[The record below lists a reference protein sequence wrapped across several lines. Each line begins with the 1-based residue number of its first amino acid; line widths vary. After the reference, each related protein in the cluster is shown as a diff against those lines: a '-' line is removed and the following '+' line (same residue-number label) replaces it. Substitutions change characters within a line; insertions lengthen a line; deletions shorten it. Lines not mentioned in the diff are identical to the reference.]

1 MRVIKPVLEPA
12 PSLPE
17 AKKPRPSP
25 KNFGPKEMF
34 GFDTETTR
42 CGKKEMRSCQFA
54 FYDTFFLR
62 VEIYALKGFFEETK
76 VTCES
81 RLNSMCEDEVRLKVL
96 IFDTVEEMRKAVQ
109 KRYELLIF
117 GEAPRIKRNRKGEM
131 KMSGRKAKRCA
142 VAYNANFDL
151 GVIADFT
158 ELDDEMFMGGM
169 EGAGCT
175 YDFRSAYEK
184 HEDEEFGMR
193 IKALFLG
200 PKSIPYVQKRGVVW
214 DIQSLAKELWDSMN
228 LSEVGKKVGL
238 RKLVEEGEDS
248 MTYAAVDAVI
258 TLRAAIELSQDLE
271 RMGFKG
277 NPDRFISGATVSK
290 DMMSQY
296 YEPFYLNAEQ
306 HDFAWRAYYGG
317 MTGALRL
324 DCIREPVKD
333 VIYGDLDGAYNA
345 SGQLLEVFKWVAVEW
360 LTKKKV
366 ETIVQELK
374 DDPSKYWRYGS
385 LHIEVSGSFDN
396 VPLRVGV
403 CGELT
408 QPSKSEGLV
417 WASVSNYRTV
427 MSIGDYLHSRPADD
441 HVIHRGLMA
450 TSERSDMP
458 CLFKMTADKRSNYPK
473 RDEDGTPIWE
483 NWVPNTWFKLAGN
496 CLYGSF
502 ANRNG
507 KKRESSGKWFNAIIA
522 SSITG
527 AIRHCMW
534 VVNESSDA
542 YYNDTDSGLCTVEG
556 FERAVEALKPLNI
569 GFSNKTSDEL
579 EGHDLAKIG
588 VVQGSKRY
596 ALVAEDG
603 TFGAKCHGLGS
614 WFVMMD
620 GRPRAIAHYRDKNG
634 VEILLKTVWQ
644 LVYPHIF
651 GKPSQEILD
660 LPVFHKF
667 SVKTRKV
674 SNMVKQ
680 YARRQWDIPLRE
692 IEKFGKAG
700 NFGFMSPTA
709 PISKDK
715 NPHVVISFEVE
726 EASEL
731 SDFTLQ
737 DIAYVWGCAYD
748 KKFDYDNLKRWHFDG
763 KKIPYVR
770 AYERQVES
778 MSNDSDVLGTQD
790 ISNRVI

>member
-1 MRVIKPVLEPA
+1 MRVIKPVLESA
-12 PSLPE
+12 PSLPVP
-17 AKKPRPSP
+17 KKPRPSP

-54 FYDTFFLR
+54 FYDSFFLR
-62 VEIYALKGFFEETK
+62 VEIYALSGFFNETK
-76 VTCES
+76 SVCES
-81 RLNSMCEDEVRLKVL
+81 RLNKMVEDEVRLKLV
-96 IFDTVEEMRKAVQ
+96 IFDNVDDMRKAVQ
-109 KRYELLIF
+109 KRYEILVF
-117 GEAPRIKRNRKGEM
+117 GDAPRIKRNRKGEM

-151 GVIADFT
+151 GVISDST
-158 ELDDEMFMGGM
+158 KLEDDLFMGGM

-175 YDFRSAYEK
+175 YDFRSAYEV
-184 HEDEEFGMR
+184 HADEEYGMR

-200 PKSIPYVQKRGVVW
+200 PKSIPYVQKRGVIW
-214 DIQSLAKELWDSMN
+214 DIQPLAKELWDCMN
-228 LSEVGKKVGL
+228 LAEVGKKVRI
-238 RKLVEEGEDS
+238 RKLVEEGEES

-258 TLRAAIELSQDLE
+258 TLEAAIQLSADLE

-290 DMMSQY
+290 DLMSQFY
-296 YEPFYLNAEQ
+296 TPFYLDEEQ
-306 HDFAWRAYYGG
+306 HQFAWRAYYGG

-324 DCIREPVKD
+324 DCIREPVTD

-345 SGQLLEVFKWVAVEW
+345 SGQLLEVFKWMGVEW
-360 LTKKKV
+360 LTDKRV
-366 ETIVQELK
+366 HEIL
-374 DDPSKYWRYGS
+374 DIIRLDPSKYWDFGS
-385 LHIEVSGSFDN
+385 LHIEVKGDFDN

-403 CGELT
+403 CGENT

-417 WASVSNYRTV
+417 WGSVTNYRTV
-427 MSIGDYLHSRPADD
+427 MSLGDYLHSRPVKA
-441 HVIHRGLMA
+441 VIIRGLMA
-450 TSERSDMP
+450 TSERSDLP
-458 CLFKMTADKRSNYPK
+458 CLFKKTADEREKFPK
-473 RDEDGTPIWE
+473 RDENGNPIWS

-507 KKRESSGKWFNAIIA
+507 KKRESSGKWFNAIVA

-534 VVNESSDA
+534 VVNEASDA
-542 YYNDTDSGLCTVEG
+542 YYNDTDSSLCSIEG
-556 FERAVEALKPLNI
+556 FHRAVEALKPLNI

-579 EGHDLAKIG
+579 EGHDVAKIG

-614 WFVMMD
+614 WFVMID
-620 GRPRAIAHYRDKNG
+620 GKPRAIAHHRNSEG
-634 VEILLKTVWQ
+634 REILLEAVWRM
-644 LVYPHIF
+644 VHPHIF
-651 GKPSQEILD
+651 GKPDESLLD

-667 SVKTRKV
+667 SIKTRKI
-674 SNMVKQ
+674 SNMVKE

-692 IEKFGKAG
+692 IEKYGKSG
-700 NFGFMSPTA
+700 NFGYMSPTA
-709 PISKDK
+709 PESKDK

-726 EASEL
+726 DASSL
-731 SDFTLQ
+731 SDFTLR
-737 DIAYVWGCAYD
+737 DVAYVWGCAYD
-748 KKFDYDNLKRWHFDG
+748 KKFDYDNLKRWSFDG
-763 KKIPYVR
+763 LKIPYVR
-770 AYERQVES
+770 AFERQVES
-778 MSNDSDVLGTQD
+778 MSNDSDVLGKQD
-790 ISNRVI
+790 LSNVVI